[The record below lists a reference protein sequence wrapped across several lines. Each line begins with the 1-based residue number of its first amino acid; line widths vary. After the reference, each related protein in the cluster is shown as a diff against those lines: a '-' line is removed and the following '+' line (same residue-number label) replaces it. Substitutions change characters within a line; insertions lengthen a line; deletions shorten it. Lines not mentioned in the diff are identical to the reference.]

1 MQGGRIGDW
10 GRRFGTGRWRN
21 REEEGAAVMVTEKPK
36 AELLLFWG
44 NFYREM

>member
-10 GRRFGTGRWRN
+10 GRRFGTGRFRN
-21 REEEGAAVMVTEKPK
+21 REEEGAVVM
-36 AELLLFWG
+36 FWG